1 MAVKVRNVY
10 KKGKGVAIGKRL
22 KRDWQIYMFLLPTL
36 LYFFIFCYIPM
47 AGIQI
52 AFKEFTPYMG
62 MFRSP
67 WVGMEQFKR
76 FFDSYQFKTVI
87 TNTLK
92 ISLSNLVFGFPVP
105 ILLALMINQLNF
117 KSIADSN
124 ICSSF
129 YFYSCGGGYDCY
141 HAFSWWIA
149 L

>member
-1 MAVKVRNVY
+1 MYIKRKRSCDR
-10 KKGKGVAIGKRL
+10 KKIEEGLA
-22 KRDWQIYMFLLPTL
+22 D
-36 LYFFIFCYIPM
+36 LYVPITYIIIFFIFCYIPM

-62 MFRSP
+62 IFKSP

-117 KSIADSN
+117 TKLKKYCRQQHMLLIL
-124 ICSSF
+124 F
-129 YFYSCGGGYDCY
+129 LFLR
-141 HAFSWWIA
+141 WWE
-149 L
+149 